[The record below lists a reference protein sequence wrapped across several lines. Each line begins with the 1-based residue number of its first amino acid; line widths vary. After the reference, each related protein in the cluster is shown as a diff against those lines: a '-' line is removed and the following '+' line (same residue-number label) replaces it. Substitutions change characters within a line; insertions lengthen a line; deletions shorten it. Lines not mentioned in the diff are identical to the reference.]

1 MNAILEVVIEV
12 IFMSKKRTL
21 IEVIV
26 LLLSGLVLYFFTS
39 HDAFLYKQD
48 IGRVIKVENAK
59 PVQTEDAYENKDE
72 TTEQSLT
79 LKIINGSRKGEIIHL
94 KNQFSK
100 SGAYDQEYF
109 KGQQVFLKLHHDG
122 GKLTAVI
129 SHYKR
134 DTYLVMMLWLVV
146 GLLYL
151 TMHAKGL
158 RALLSVAINFVIFL
172 IFVQMDVDF
181 DFTNFFWLFAIS
193 AVLFTGLSLILVIGW
208 NKQTLVSFLSIVI
221 GTTMAMA
228 IGIGILNLTGNN
240 GIHYE
245 ALDYATQ
252 QPEQL
257 FLSATIIGLLGAVLD
272 ASTDIVS
279 TLFEL
284 KRTQPDISAKQLFKS
299 GQGVGHAIMGP
310 LINVLL
316 MIFFAETFAIAVL
329 YFRTGNTYGYTFAWA
344 MGLGVA
350 QALISGIGIT
360 LVIPTASFLCS
371 RFLSGRRAG

>member
-1 MNAILEVVIEV
+1 MH
-12 IFMSKKRTL
+12 KKKL
-21 IEVIV
+21 WVEFIMIA
-26 LLLSGLVLYFFTS
+26 LSGLALYLFTS

-48 IGRVIKVENAK
+48 IGRIENVK
-59 PVQTEDAYENKDE
+59 NGHPVQTKDAYQNSDE
-72 TTEQSLT
+72 TTEQSLVV
-79 LKIINGSRKGEIIHL
+79 KIINGPRKGQIIRL

-100 SGAYDQEYF
+100 SGAYDQEYYR
-109 KGQQVFLKLHHDG
+109 GQQVFLNLHHDN

-129 SHYKR
+129 AHYKR
-134 DTYLVMMLWLVV
+134 DTYLLMMVWLVIV
-146 GLLYL
+146 LLYL
-151 TMHAKGL
+151 TMRIKGL

-172 IFVQMDVDF
+172 IFVQLDVNVA
-181 DFTNFFWLFAIS
+181 FTNFFWLFALS
-193 AVLFTGLSLILVIGW
+193 AVLFTGLSLVLVIGW
-208 NKQTLVSFLSIVI
+208 NKQAFVSFLSILI
-221 GTTMAMA
+221 GTSIAMI
-228 IGIGILNLTGNN
+228 IGIGTLNLTGND

-245 ALDYATQ
+245 ALDFATQ

-284 KRTQPDISAKQLFKS
+284 KRTQPQISAKQLFKS
-299 GQGVGHAIMGP
+299 GQDVGHAIMGP

-316 MIFFAETFAIAVL
+316 MIFFAETFSIAVL

-344 MGLGVA
+344 MALGVA

-371 RFLSGRRAG
+371 RFLSGKGTK

>member
-1 MNAILEVVIEV
+1 
-12 IFMSKKRTL
+12 MSKKRTL

-100 SGAYDQEYF
+100 SGAYDQEYY

-151 TMHAKGL
+151 TMHVKGL

-172 IFVQMDVDF
+172 IFVQMDV
-181 DFTNFFWLFAIS
+181 IS

-228 IGIGILNLTGNN
+228 IGVGILNLTGNN

-284 KRTQPDISAKQLFKS
+284 KRTQPEISAKQLFKS

-371 RFLSGRRAG
+371 RFLSGRRAD